1 MSEQTLSH
9 AELMDET
16 YRYQRLI
23 YDLTR
28 RFFLLG
34 RDHLIHN
41 LNPGKNARILEI
53 ACGTGRNLAQISKR
67 YPDCALYG
75 LDISDQ
81 MLRTAR
87 DKLGMRAHL
96 VKADACTFEA
106 RQIFGTAQFDRI
118 ILSYSASMIPE
129 WHAALATAARHL
141 SPVGQ
146 LHVVDF
152 GDQSGL
158 PHWFR
163 TVLRRWLAKF
173 HVVPRAD
180 LAAVLLAVAA
190 DQGCTLTYQ
199 TRLRGYAQHG
209 VLTKAV
215 RKSSGG

>member
-1 MSEQTLSH
+1 MREQALSH

-41 LNPGKNARILEI
+41 LNPGKDARVLEI
-53 ACGTGRNLAQISKR
+53 ACGTGRNLALIAKR

-87 DKLGMRAHL
+87 DKLGLRAHL
-96 VKADACTFEA
+96 VKADACTFEP

-118 ILSYSASMIPE
+118 ILSYSVSMIPD
-129 WHAALATAARHL
+129 WQAALATAARHL
-141 SPVGQ
+141 TPGGQ

-158 PHWFR
+158 PRWFR

-173 HVVPRAD
+173 HVAPRAD
-180 LAAVLLAVAA
+180 LTAVLAEIAA
-190 DQGCTLTYQ
+190 DQGCALAYQ

-209 VLTKAV
+209 VLTKAA
-215 RKSSGG
+215 R